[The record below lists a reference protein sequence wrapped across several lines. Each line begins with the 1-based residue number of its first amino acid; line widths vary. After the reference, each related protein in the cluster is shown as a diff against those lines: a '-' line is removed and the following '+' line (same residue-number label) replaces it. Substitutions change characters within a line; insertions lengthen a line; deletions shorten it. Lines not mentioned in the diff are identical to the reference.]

1 MVGDPPLIIR
11 AVRLSEYVIAGELTV
26 EAYRTLGDAGDE
38 FYDRDAR
45 HRRAASQQ

>member
-11 AVRLSEYVIAGELTV
+11 AVRLSEYVIAGEV
-26 EAYRTLGDAGDE
+26 IEAYRTLGDAGDE